1 MEPRWRPVSYPLSPS
16 FIFLLVATSYTWLI
30 PVASPQR
37 IPTDP
42 QAAPEYAHSIRLDGD
57 IILGGLFPVHARGDR
72 GTPCGELKKEKG
84 IHRLE
89 AMMFA
94 IDLINKD
101 PELLPNIT
109 LGARILDTCSRD
121 TYALEQSLTFVQAL
135 IERDGS
141 DVRCAN
147 GDPPIFTKPD
157 KIVGVIGAAASS
169 VSIMVA
175 NILRLFKVRID
186 TPLSRFIFVVV
197 SFSFSLPILSFFAF
211 CVHIW
216 LENTSY
222 TGGGSWLQLSSMLQ
236 VQQGRREREN
246 FWSVWFCLSKPKV
259 WFYLVFRCVCL
270 CVCSCVF
277 VWAREMCQ
285 DVSSDACKKRVF
297 VCVCVCAYASAVQ
310 LRSFLACGLSQI
322 KMAAKHRYQLLLKSV
337 NRPFIHLQFVFMCV
351 CMRVS
356 TCAVCFPA
364 RTSLCVSVFFITR
377 VGLIEHPHECS
388 CVCCATVSLLMFV
401 SLQQLS
407 CLWLRTVV
415 PLSLTEYISMSAFV
429 CVVLLSSLAAQ
440 AWWITIWLW
449 NMSPGMT
456 PMAFHIHIYPTLFHK
471 VCACIWCG
479 HTFFTCPLSEIHTL
493 QACENVQG
501 CESAHVL
508 LNALVNNQLALQ
520 MGDLHIKQQR
530 QQLNMIYARICHS
543 NSARTEPFCPCAV
556 SFSFA

>member
-222 TGGGSWLQLSSMLQ
+222 TGGSWLQLSSMLQ
-236 VQQGRREREN
+236 VQQGRRERI
-246 FWSVWFCLSKPKV
+246 FG
-259 WFYLVFRCVCL
+259 VFGFAFQSLKCDFISCSDVCVYVCVHVCL
-270 CVCSCVF
+270 CERERCVK
-277 VWAREMCQ
+277 MCQ
-285 DVSSDACKKRVF
+285 VMLVRKGF
-297 VCVCVCAYASAVQ
+297 LCVCVCAYASAVQ

-429 CVVLLSSLAAQ
+429 WVVLLSSLAAQ

-543 NSARTEPFCPCAV
+543 NSARTELFCLCAV

>member
-197 SFSFSLPILSFFAF
+197 SFSFSLPILFFFAF

-222 TGGGSWLQLSSMLQ
+222 TGGSWLQLSSMLQ
-236 VQQGRREREN
+236 VQQGRWEREN

-259 WFYLVFRCVCL
+259 WFYLMFRCVCL

-297 VCVCVCAYASAVQ
+297 VCVCVCIC
-310 LRSFLACGLSQI
+310 FC
-322 KMAAKHRYQLLLKSV
+322 
-337 NRPFIHLQFVFMCV
+337 CV
-351 CMRVS
+351 
-356 TCAVCFPA
+356 A
-364 RTSLCVSVFFITR
+364 
-377 VGLIEHPHECS
+377 
-388 CVCCATVSLLMFV
+388 
-401 SLQQLS
+401 
-407 CLWLRTVV
+407 
-415 PLSLTEYISMSAFV
+415 
-429 CVVLLSSLAAQ
+429 
-440 AWWITIWLW
+440 
-449 NMSPGMT
+449 
-456 PMAFHIHIYPTLFHK
+456 
-471 VCACIWCG
+471 
-479 HTFFTCPLSEIHTL
+479 
-493 QACENVQG
+493 
-501 CESAHVL
+501 
-508 LNALVNNQLALQ
+508 
-520 MGDLHIKQQR
+520 
-530 QQLNMIYARICHS
+530 
-543 NSARTEPFCPCAV
+543 
-556 SFSFA
+556 

>member
-222 TGGGSWLQLSSMLQ
+222 TGGGHGYSSLQCCKFNKAEE
-236 VQQGRREREN
+236 RERI
-246 FWSVWFCLSKPKV
+246 FG
-259 WFYLVFRCVCL
+259 VFGFAFQSLKCDFISCSDVCVYVCVHVCL
-270 CVCSCVF
+270 CERERCVK
-277 VWAREMCQ
+277 MCQ
-285 DVSSDACKKRVF
+285 VMLVRKGF
-297 VCVCVCAYASAVQ
+297 LCVCVCAYASAVQ

-388 CVCCATVSLLMFV
+388 CVCRATVSLLMFV

-429 CVVLLSSLAAQ
+429 WVVLLSSLAAQ

-543 NSARTEPFCPCAV
+543 NSARTEPFCLCAV